1 MSSRAQPDRA
11 DAGYVAVTFDGTT
24 LVLDMHDAPAVKD
37 TDELGG
43 EHADVSAMGFG
54 TLEHD
59 GQLVPLYRLSKA
71 LRPEPGPMRPFVL
84 IALAGK
90 EPFGLLCDNVRT
102 IPGKKVQF
110 QPLPISMQHAG
121 TRDISIAY
129 LPDGVGFHCP
139 GRALS
144 NMTIANLEK
153 SRGDR

>member
-1 MSSRAQPDRA
+1 MNSRAQPDRA
-11 DAGYVAVTFDGTT
+11 EAGYVAVTFDGMT
-24 LVLDMHDAPAVKD
+24 LVFPVHDAPAVKD

-43 EHADVSAMGFG
+43 IHADVGAMGFG

-59 GQLVPLYRLSKA
+59 GQLVPLYRLSKS
-71 LRPEPGPMRPFVL
+71 LHPEPGPMRPFVL

-90 EPFGLLCDNVRT
+90 EPFGLLCDKVRT
-102 IPGKKVQF
+102 VPRNKVRSE
-110 QPLPISMQHAG
+110 PLPACMQSAG
-121 TRDISIAY
+121 TLDIAIAE

-144 NMTIANLEK
+144 SIAIANLER